1 MSALPRLNDG
11 QRFGTGLIGQLI
23 ERAGDATL
31 QKLLGGPAL
40 RLIGLLDQR
49 LIAPAQLRDLVRALH
64 SPDDMLR
71 DPDQR
76 AALLRLLT
84 PEEATDVVK
93 NLGLHTVG
101 EPYGAL
107 TSLKIR
113 RDSPLER
120 RLFQALNVNS
130 ADPDTGDERPA
141 CEQLQPA
148 YALYPHQLQAARRV
162 LQALH
167 REPQRVLLHMPTG
180 AGKTRTA
187 MHVIAS
193 HLSSSQGT
201 VVTWLAYSAE
211 LCEQAAS
218 EFVDA
223 WTHLG
228 DRQLDVYRYWGG
240 RELDPLR
247 LDEGL
252 LVAGLDKVLARAAA
266 DSAFLA
272 DLSDQTSLVV
282 IDEAHQAIAPSYRHV
297 LDAIFYKQ
305 PRTSLLGLT
314 ATPGRTWSDVGRD
327 AELAAFFG
335 QQKVTLSV
343 EGYPSP
349 VEYLIDQG
357 YLARPQFESLLYRS
371 GLTLSATDRR
381 NLAGS
386 LDVPQAVLRKLG
398 DDEQRNLV
406 ILQRV
411 EELLADHRRIL
422 VFAASVDHAHL
433 IATVLRARGHSADAI
448 TASTNPTTRAR
459 LIARFRSTADEPRVL
474 CNYGVLTTG
483 FDAPATS
490 AAVIARPTRSLV
502 LYSQMVGRATRGTRV
517 GGNST
522 ARIVTVVDH
531 ALPGFG
537 DLGQA
542 FANWEDVWL

>member
-1 MSALPRLNDG
+1 MSPLQHLSDG
-11 QRFGTGLIGQLI
+11 PPFSSGLISRLI
-23 ERAGDATL
+23 ERAGDVTL
-31 QKLLGGPAL
+31 QQLLGGPAL
-40 RLIGLLDQR
+40 RLIGLLDHR

-64 SPDDMLR
+64 SPSDMLR
-71 DPDQR
+71 NPGQR

-84 PEEATDVVK
+84 PEEAAELVQT
-93 NLGLHTVG
+93 LGLDAVDG
-101 EPYGAL
+101 PYRAL

-113 RDSPLER
+113 RDSLLER
-120 RLFQALNVNS
+120 QLFQALNVS
-130 ADPDTGDERPA
+130 PVEPDITEERPA
-141 CEQLQPA
+141 SEPLQPT
-148 YALYPHQLQAARRV
+148 YALYPHQLQAARQV
-162 LQALH
+162 EQALR

-187 MHVIAS
+187 MHVIAR
-193 HLSSSQGT
+193 HLGSNQGT

-218 EFVDA
+218 EFADA
-223 WTHLG
+223 WSHLG
-228 DRQLDVYRYWGG
+228 DRQLNAYRYWGG
-240 RELDPLR
+240 RELDPLC
-247 LDEGL
+247 LGEGL

-272 DLSDQTSLVV
+272 DLADRTSLVV

-314 ATPGRTWSDVGRD
+314 ATPGRTWSDIGRD

-335 QQKVTLSV
+335 RQKVTLSV
-343 EGYPSP
+343 EGYSNPID
-349 VEYLIDQG
+349 YLIDEG
-357 YLARPQFESLLYRS
+357 YLARPHFEPLLYQS
-371 GLTLSATDRR
+371 GLTLSAADRR
-381 NLAGS
+381 NLAES
-386 LDVPQAVLRKLG
+386 LDVPSAVLRKLG

-422 VFAASVDHAHL
+422 VFAATVDHAVL
-433 IATVLRARGHSADAI
+433 IATVLRARGHSADAV
-448 TASTNPTTRAR
+448 TASTDPTTRAR
-459 LIARFRSTADEPRVL
+459 LIARFRSTADEHRVL

-502 LYSQMVGRATRGTRV
+502 LYSQMVGRAIRGTRV

-522 ARIVTVVDH
+522 ARIVTVIDH

-537 DLGQA
+537 DLSLA
-542 FANWEDVWL
+542 FTNWEDVWM